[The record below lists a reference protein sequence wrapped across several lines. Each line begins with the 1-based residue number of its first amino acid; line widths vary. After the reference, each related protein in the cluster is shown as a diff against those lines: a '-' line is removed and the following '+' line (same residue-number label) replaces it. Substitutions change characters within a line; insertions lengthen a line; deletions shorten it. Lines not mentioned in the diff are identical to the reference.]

1 MPLEMWELPDD
12 VLHGLSKY
20 HEAVKQAKQK
30 IELEKEVCSNRPP
43 TYVQSRATKSL
54 EYNQK
59 KLDGLDEEYRL
70 KKLEYETAI
79 AKAKRDMEYKSAS
92 LVRAETTLQRAI
104 KERDQAIHL
113 ALNSCEPEKKLT
125 VKPPVVLPEYKRPPK
140 PINIPQEE
148 KIYYDPEGNPC
159 SEWEYN
165 FRQRKY
171 GGEKTHNPLCVS
183 SEVIPKPKK
192 LLKIAEKR

>member
-1 MPLEMWELPDD
+1 
-12 VLHGLSKY
+12 
-20 HEAVKQAKQK
+20 
-30 IELEKEVCSNRPP
+30 
-43 TYVQSRATKSL
+43 
-54 EYNQK
+54 
-59 KLDGLDEEYRL
+59 LDGLDEEYRL
-70 KKLEYETAI
+70 KKLECENAI

-92 LVRAETTLQRAI
+92 LVRAETTLQNAI
-104 KERDQAIHL
+104 KERDQAIQL

-125 VKPPVVLPEYKRPPK
+125 VIPPPVILPEYKRPPK
-140 PINIPQEE
+140 SINIPQEE

-165 FRQRKY
+165 LRQRKF

-192 LLKIAEKR
+192 FPKTAEKR